1 MSWTYTD
8 YFKCSNLCAT
18 THPVLKVTLGKHGSP
33 FVWNLPAPKISLLM
47 SSKGVDAV
55 YIPCHWM
62 SQTAILKTES
72 LYMTSPLA
80 QLTGN
85 TLVMV
90 NKAITL
96 CYCDTKISK
105 VQSFS
110 IEKWGHNKLM
120 EHWLSTIQSQV
131 QGFKFPLVV
140 FKVRL
145 SAFHR
150 TKTYVRLSRHRK
162 KCSCFLAKSHSLCH
176 NTKR

>member
-1 MSWTYTD
+1 
-8 YFKCSNLCAT
+8 
-18 THPVLKVTLGKHGSP
+18 
-33 FVWNLPAPKISLLM
+33 M

-62 SQTAILKTES
+62 SQTGILKAES
-72 LYMTSPLA
+72 LYMTTPLA
-80 QLTGN
+80 QFTVN

-90 NKAITL
+90 NNAITL

-110 IEKWGHNKLM
+110 IEKWSPNKLM
-120 EHWLSTIQSQV
+120 EHYLLLSHKCKVLNFLWLSS
-131 QGFKFPLVV
+131 KLDLVH
-140 FKVRL
+140 FIGLKHML
-145 SAFHR
+145 GSLD
-150 TKTYVRLSRHRK
+150 TEK